1 MNLKSLRSMTAVFVF
16 ISAGVFYLP
25 AFAADSS
32 SSVQQTDSDSK
43 KISAVDQQQSF
54 KKPSQLSDSEGGAGE
69 KESEGSSLQAS
80 IRAFRLKLKDI
91 HSRML
96 EAGKEYRK
104 DLSNAQNSK
113 ERKDAYTKYLSSIKQ
128 LRSEI
133 REAVGLLNSTVNS
146 GKNYSNTGTA
156 TLGTQTS
163 ASSASTVQTG
173 GSSTITLGSSNAK
186 TVTLGSQ
193 TSGTS
198 ASAVQTGGSS
208 AITLGSSNATIDPNP
223 SSLTVPTVTSAVCAV
238 DGTVTFTFSSALK
251 PSDLKEFWAE
261 VKYDSYTY
269 YWTLGTGVLSAD
281 GKTVKM
287 QMGSDYHGKTM
298 TFTFFG
304 VDTAGKKT
312 GMTNAVSVLI
322 DSSPSS
328 LTVPTVTSAV
338 CDVNGSVTFTL
349 SSALKP
355 SDLKAFWAQVKYD
368 SNTYYWDLGTGALS
382 ADGKTVKMQMNT
394 EHNGKVVSFAFLATD
409 KSGKQTSWTQ
419 PVTVTITSSPSS
431 VVMPTVTSAVC
442 AVDGTVTFTLS
453 SALKPSDLK
462 EFWAEVKYD
471 SYTYYWTLGTGVLSA
486 DGKTVKMQIGSDYH
500 GKTMTFAFFGVDT
513 TGKKTGTTNA
523 VSVLID
529 SSPSSLT
536 VPTVTSAVCDVN
548 GIVTFTLSS
557 ALKPSDLKAFWA
569 QVKYDNNTYY
579 WDLGTGVLSADGK
592 TVKVQM
598 KSEHNGKVIS
608 FAFFAI
614 DNSGKQTSLTQPVTV
629 TITSSPSS
637 VVMPTVTSA
646 VCDVNGNVTFTLS
659 SALKPSDLKEFWAE
673 VTYDGSTYYWKLG
686 TGVLSADGK
695 TVTIQLPSDYDGKTM
710 SFAFFGVDT
719 TGKKTGMTN
728 AVSVLIDSNAS
739 SLIVP
744 TVTSAVCDVNGN
756 VTFTLSSALK
766 PSDLKEF
773 WAEVTYDGKTYY
785 WTLTP
790 GVLSADG
797 TTVKIQLSSDYDGKT
812 MSFAFFGVDTTG
824 KKTGTTNAVSV
835 LIDSNASSLIVPTVT
850 SAVCDVNGNVT
861 FTLSSA
867 LKPADL
873 KEFWA
878 EVTYD
883 GKTYYWNLTPGVL
896 SADGKTVKM
905 QLDSAYDGKTMSF
918 AFFGVDTTGKQTG
931 TTNAVSVLIDSDPSP
946 LAVPQLASY
955 VSNPSGTVTINVSDG
970 AFIPTTLSEFW
981 MQITYD
987 GVTQYWNITPGVLSA
1002 DGKTITLNL
1011 DASLSGKVLYLAFFG
1026 VDTGNKKTKFT
1037 NTIAV
1042 TFTKI

>member
-1 MNLKSLRSMTAVFVF
+1 
-16 ISAGVFYLP
+16 
-25 AFAADSS
+25 
-32 SSVQQTDSDSK
+32 
-43 KISAVDQQQSF
+43 
-54 KKPSQLSDSEGGAGE
+54 
-69 KESEGSSLQAS
+69 
-80 IRAFRLKLKDI
+80 
-91 HSRML
+91 
-96 EAGKEYRK
+96 
-104 DLSNAQNSK
+104 
-113 ERKDAYTKYLSSIKQ
+113 
-128 LRSEI
+128 
-133 REAVGLLNSTVNS
+133 
-146 GKNYSNTGTA
+146 
-156 TLGTQTS
+156 
-163 ASSASTVQTG
+163 
-173 GSSTITLGSSNAK
+173 
-186 TVTLGSQ
+186 
-193 TSGTS
+193 
-198 ASAVQTGGSS
+198 
-208 AITLGSSNATIDPNP
+208 
-223 SSLTVPTVTSAVCAV
+223 
-238 DGTVTFTFSSALK
+238 
-251 PSDLKEFWAE
+251 
-261 VKYDSYTY
+261 
-269 YWTLGTGVLSAD
+269 
-281 GKTVKM
+281 
-287 QMGSDYHGKTM
+287 
-298 TFTFFG
+298 
-304 VDTAGKKT
+304 
-312 GMTNAVSVLI
+312 
-322 DSSPSS
+322 
-328 LTVPTVTSAV
+328 
-338 CDVNGSVTFTL
+338 
-349 SSALKP
+349 
-355 SDLKAFWAQVKYD
+355 
-368 SNTYYWDLGTGALS
+368 
-382 ADGKTVKMQMNT
+382 
-394 EHNGKVVSFAFLATD
+394 
-409 KSGKQTSWTQ
+409 WTQ

-500 GKTMTFAFFGVDT
+500 GKTMSFAFFGVDT
-513 TGKKTGTTNA
+513 TGKKTGMTNA

-548 GIVTFTLSS
+548 GNVTFTLSS
-557 ALKPSDLKAFWA
+557 ALKPSDLKEFWA

-579 WDLGTGVLSADGK
+579 WDLGTGALSADGK

-598 KSEHNGKVIS
+598 KSEHNGKVVS
-608 FAFFAI
+608 FAFLAT
-614 DNSGKQTSLTQPVTV
+614 DNSGKQTSWTQPVTV

-719 TGKKTGMTN
+719 TGKKTGSTTAVSVLIDSNASSLIVPTVTSAVCDVNGNVTFTLSSALKPSDLKEFWAEVTYDGKTYYWNLTPGVLSADGKTVKMQLGSDFDGKTMSFAFFGVDTTGKKTGTTN

-835 LIDSNASSLIVPTVT
+835 LIDSNGSSLIVPTVT

-873 KEFWA
+873 RDFWA
-878 EVTYD
+878 EVEYD
-883 GKTYYWNLTPGVL
+883 GATYYWKLGTGVL
-896 SADGKTVKM
+896 SADGMTVKM

>member
-43 KISAVDQQQSF
+43 KISAVGQQQSF
-54 KKPSQLSDSEGGAGE
+54 KKPSQLSDSEGGSGE

-198 ASAVQTGGSS
+198 ASAVHTGGSS
-208 AITLGSSNATIDPNP
+208 AITLGSSNATIDPNS

-287 QMGSDYHGKTM
+287 QIGSDYHGKTM

-312 GMTNAVSVLI
+312 GTTNAVSVLI

-471 SYTYYWTLGTGVLSA
+471 SYIYYWTLGTGVLSA
-486 DGKTVKMQIGSDYH
+486 DGKTVKMQMGSDYH
-500 GKTMTFAFFGVDT
+500 GKTMSFAFFGVDT
-513 TGKKTGTTNA
+513 TGKKTGMTNA

-579 WDLGTGVLSADGK
+579 WDLGTGALSADGK

-598 KSEHNGKVIS
+598 KSEHNGKVVS
-608 FAFFAI
+608 FAFLAT
-614 DNSGKQTSLTQPVTV
+614 DNTGKQTSLTQPVTV

-659 SALKPSDLKEFWAE
+659 SALKP
-673 VTYDGSTYYWKLG
+673 
-686 TGVLSADGK
+686 
-695 TVTIQLPSDYDGKTM
+695 
-710 SFAFFGVDT
+710 
-719 TGKKTGMTN
+719 
-728 AVSVLIDSNAS
+728 
-739 SLIVP
+739 
-744 TVTSAVCDVNGN
+744 
-756 VTFTLSSALK
+756 
-766 PSDLKEF
+766 
-773 WAEVTYDGKTYY
+773 
-785 WTLTP
+785 
-790 GVLSADG
+790 
-797 TTVKIQLSSDYDGKT
+797 
-812 MSFAFFGVDTTG
+812 
-824 KKTGTTNAVSV
+824 
-835 LIDSNASSLIVPTVT
+835 
-850 SAVCDVNGNVT
+850 
-861 FTLSSA
+861 
-867 LKPADL
+867 ADL
-873 KEFWA
+873 R
-878 EVTYD
+878 
-883 GKTYYWNLTPGVL
+883 N
-896 SADGKTVKM
+896 
-905 QLDSAYDGKTMSF
+905 
-918 AFFGVDTTGKQTG
+918 
-931 TTNAVSVLIDSDPSP
+931 
-946 LAVPQLASY
+946 
-955 VSNPSGTVTINVSDG
+955 SG
-970 AFIPTTLSEFW
+970 
-981 MQITYD
+981 QR
-987 GVTQYWNITPGVLSA
+987 
-1002 DGKTITLNL
+1002 
-1011 DASLSGKVLYLAFFG
+1011 
-1026 VDTGNKKTKFT
+1026 
-1037 NTIAV
+1037 
-1042 TFTKI
+1042 

>member
-1 MNLKSLRSMTAVFVF
+1 MTAVFVF

-43 KISAVDQQQSF
+43 KISAVGQQQSF
-54 KKPSQLSDSEGGAGE
+54 KKPSQLSDSEGGSGE

-156 TLGTQTS
+156 TLGSQTS

-198 ASAVQTGGSS
+198 ASAVHTGGSS
-208 AITLGSSNATIDPNP
+208 AITLGSSNATIDPNS
-223 SSLTVPTVTSAVCAV
+223 SSLTV
-238 DGTVTFTFSSALK
+238 
-251 PSDLKEFWAE
+251 
-261 VKYDSYTY
+261 
-269 YWTLGTGVLSAD
+269 
-281 GKTVKM
+281 
-287 QMGSDYHGKTM
+287 
-298 TFTFFG
+298 
-304 VDTAGKKT
+304 
-312 GMTNAVSVLI
+312 
-322 DSSPSS
+322 
-328 LTVPTVTSAV
+328 
-338 CDVNGSVTFTL
+338 
-349 SSALKP
+349 
-355 SDLKAFWAQVKYD
+355 
-368 SNTYYWDLGTGALS
+368 
-382 ADGKTVKMQMNT
+382 
-394 EHNGKVVSFAFLATD
+394 
-409 KSGKQTSWTQ
+409 
-419 PVTVTITSSPSS
+419 
-431 VVMPTVTSAVC
+431 PTVTSAVC

-500 GKTMTFAFFGVDT
+500 GKTMTFTFFGVDT
-513 TGKKTGTTNA
+513 AGKK
-523 VSVLID
+523 
-529 SSPSSLT
+529 
-536 VPTVTSAVCDVN
+536 
-548 GIVTFTLSS
+548 
-557 ALKPSDLKAFWA
+557 
-569 QVKYDNNTYY
+569 
-579 WDLGTGVLSADGK
+579 
-592 TVKVQM
+592 
-598 KSEHNGKVIS
+598 
-608 FAFFAI
+608 
-614 DNSGKQTSLTQPVTV
+614 
-629 TITSSPSS
+629 
-637 VVMPTVTSA
+637 
-646 VCDVNGNVTFTLS
+646 
-659 SALKPSDLKEFWAE
+659 
-673 VTYDGSTYYWKLG
+673 
-686 TGVLSADGK
+686 
-695 TVTIQLPSDYDGKTM
+695 
-710 SFAFFGVDT
+710 
-719 TGKKTGMTN
+719 
-728 AVSVLIDSNAS
+728 
-739 SLIVP
+739 
-744 TVTSAVCDVNGN
+744 
-756 VTFTLSSALK
+756 
-766 PSDLKEF
+766 
-773 WAEVTYDGKTYY
+773 
-785 WTLTP
+785 
-790 GVLSADG
+790 
-797 TTVKIQLSSDYDGKT
+797 
-812 MSFAFFGVDTTG
+812 
-824 KKTGTTNAVSV
+824 
-835 LIDSNASSLIVPTVT
+835 
-850 SAVCDVNGNVT
+850 
-861 FTLSSA
+861 
-867 LKPADL
+867 
-873 KEFWA
+873 
-878 EVTYD
+878 
-883 GKTYYWNLTPGVL
+883 
-896 SADGKTVKM
+896 
-905 QLDSAYDGKTMSF
+905 
-918 AFFGVDTTGKQTG
+918 TG